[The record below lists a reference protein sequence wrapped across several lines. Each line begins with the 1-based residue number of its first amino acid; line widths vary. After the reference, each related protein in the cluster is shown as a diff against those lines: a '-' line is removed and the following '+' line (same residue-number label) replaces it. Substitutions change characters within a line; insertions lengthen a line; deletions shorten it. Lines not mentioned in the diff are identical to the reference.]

1 MLFQKE
7 MRLPIDS
14 EVIPPQN
21 LYSLNS
27 ENEVQEVIQVLLES
41 RGKLFDKTSLNISE
55 SQREQKKVYDRKHQ
69 STILSVNTMVLMEN
83 SCQKERKG
91 GKTDDRYSGPYCI
104 NRHVGKGVY
113 EVRNA
118 HDKILKKKVNINRLK
133 MYTCSKDIEGS
144 SDDKAKGEH
153 EEFNQEEL
161 LKQLHSPNLMRL
173 WRTGA
178 SELLYST
185 EEDDYFD
192 VSACAY
198 V

>member
-1 MLFQKE
+1 MLFQNE
-7 MRLPIDS
+7 MCLPIDS

-41 RGKLFDKTSLNISE
+41 RD
-55 SQREQKKVYDRKHQ
+55 
-69 STILSVNTMVLMEN
+69 
-83 SCQKERKG
+83 
-91 GKTDDRYSGPYCI
+91 
-104 NRHVGKGVY
+104 VGKGVY
-113 EVRNA
+113 ELRNA
-118 HDKILKKKVNINRLK
+118 HNKILKKKVNINRLK

-144 SDDKAKGEH
+144 SDGKAKGEH

-161 LKQLHSPNLMRL
+161 LKQLHSPNRMCL

-178 SELLYST
+178 SELLCST

-192 VSACAY
+192 VSVRMFDVFYYKCISFISQNLWICKAMNLH
-198 V
+198 